1 MALDAATLALTAAE
15 LKATLTDAKIAKIFE
30 PTRDELVITL
40 RTRTDTYA
48 LLLSARSGSARVCL
62 TEETFENPETPP
74 SFCMLMRKHL
84 TGGRLLDVHMEP
96 GDRIVYFD
104 FQCTNEMGDL
114 VRNTLCAEL
123 MGRYSNLVLV
133 QSGKIIDALKRVDF
147 EDSDVR
153 QLLPG
158 LPYTTPPKPARPDFL
173 LVSSASIVAA
183 ACERD
188 LPVAD
193 ALNKTVA
200 GVGPVVCREAAWR
213 AFDGEHLPANE
224 LTEEQKR
231 KLMAA
236 IDELKEEHATGGTPC
251 SVTDPSGKPIEYT
264 FFRPQQYGE
273 KYIIKEWPSFN
284 AMLEG
289 YYAEKDRAERL
300 RTKSKELHKAVHN
313 MYERAVRKQAARQEE
328 LAASGKSE
336 KLRLYGELLS
346 ANLYLAQKG
355 MKSITVPNW
364 YDEGKEVTI
373 PLDLRFSPSQNAQNF
388 FKNYKKKQTAGQ
400 MLKKLLLEGDEN
412 VAQVARADARRLQFV
427 NDSEQAFQLPGRR
440 FKPHREGDVVGHGLQ
455 VAAQVAVLVD
465 AADQVD
471 RQPHVALRK
480 IAVAQLLDEV
490 FLQRPSFGQIDRTLL
505 VVLRKVVDAALV
517 RRRVVLPEVF
527 VEGDLLGRLLLVLGR
542 TLLLFQHD
550 IVFDLLFDALFELH
564 GGQFQQLDHLYLL
577 RRELLLKRKYLFLIN
592 SHIGSK
598 LRIVQHSE
606 FGLFI
611 YRVLGFSKVVQ
622 GGRIPVFGKSGAA
635 GAHSSMWLSRTAREG
650 RKAPHSDGFR

>member
-15 LKATLTDAKIAKIFE
+15 LKTTLADAKIAKLFE

-40 RTRTDTYA
+40 RTRTDTYS

-62 TEETFENPETPP
+62 TEESFENPETPP

-84 TGGRLLDVHMEP
+84 TGGRLLDVRMEP
-96 GDRIVYFD
+96 GDRIVYFE

-114 VRNTLCAEL
+114 VRNILCAEL

-133 QSGKIIDALKRVDF
+133 QNRKIIDALKRVDF

-173 LVSSASIVAA
+173 AVSAASIVAA

-200 GVGPVVCREAAWR
+200 GVGPVVCREAAC
-213 AFDGEHLPANE
+213 
-224 LTEEQKR
+224 
-231 KLMAA
+231 
-236 IDELKEEHATGGTPC
+236 PC
-251 SVTDPSGKPIEYT
+251 SVTAPDGKPVEYT
-264 FFRPQQYGE
+264 FFRPQQYGD
-273 KYIIKEWPSFN
+273 KYLIKEWPSFN

-346 ANLYLAQKG
+346 ANLYLAEKG

-364 YDEGKEVTI
+364 YDEGREVTI

-388 FKNYKKKQTAGQ
+388 FKNYKKKQTAAR
-400 MLKKLLLEGDEN
+400 MLVDLLAEGEKEIAYLETVLYEVETASGEAALNEIRAELKSQGYLKYYKQRDKRQKPADFLRFTSSDGFEILVGRN
-412 VAQVARADARRLQFV
+412 NAQNDRLTLHTARGKDLWFHVQKAPGSHVVVMSRGEDIPDATKQEAAELAV
-427 NDSEQAFQLPGRR
+427 VYSSAFKAG
-440 FKPHREGDVVGHGLQ
+440 
-455 VAAQVAVLVD
+455 AAAKVAVDTTEVKNIWKANGAKPGMVLYEVYTT
-465 AADQVD
+465 VYVTP
-471 RQPHVALRK
+471 REK
-480 IAVAQLLDEV
+480 LLDE
-490 FLQRPSFGQIDRTLL
+490 L
-505 VVLRKVVDAALV
+505 KVNA
-517 RRRVVLPEVF
+517 
-527 VEGDLLGRLLLVLGR
+527 
-542 TLLLFQHD
+542 
-550 IVFDLLFDALFELH
+550 
-564 GGQFQQLDHLYLL
+564 
-577 RRELLLKRKYLFLIN
+577 KK
-592 SHIGSK
+592 
-598 LRIVQHSE
+598 
-606 FGLFI
+606 
-611 YRVLGFSKVVQ
+611 
-622 GGRIPVFGKSGAA
+622 
-635 GAHSSMWLSRTAREG
+635 
-650 RKAPHSDGFR
+650 

>member
-15 LKATLTDAKIAKIFE
+15 LKATLTDAKIAKLFE
-30 PTRDELVITL
+30 PTRDELVLTL

-62 TEETFENPETPP
+62 TEESFENPETPP

-133 QSGKIIDALKRVDF
+133 QNGKIIDALKRVDF

-183 ACERD
+183 ACQRD

-373 PLDLRFSPSQNAQNF
+373 PLDLRFTPSQNAQNF
-388 FKNYKKKQTAGQ
+388 FKNYKRSRPPPGCWWICWQRVK
-400 MLKKLLLEGDEN
+400 
-412 VAQVARADARRLQFV
+412 RR
-427 NDSEQAFQLPGRR
+427 SPIWKRCSTRWSPLPV
-440 FKPHREGDVVGHGLQ
+440 K
-455 VAAQVAVLVD
+455 
-465 AADQVD
+465 
-471 RQPHVALRK
+471 
-480 IAVAQLLDEV
+480 
-490 FLQRPSFGQIDRTLL
+490 RPSTRSGQ
-505 VVLRKVVDAALV
+505 
-517 RRRVVLPEVF
+517 
-527 VEGDLLGRLLLVLGR
+527 
-542 TLLLFQHD
+542 
-550 IVFDLLFDALFELH
+550 
-564 GGQFQQLDHLYLL
+564 
-577 RRELLLKRKYLFLIN
+577 
-592 SHIGSK
+592 S
-598 LRIVQHSE
+598 
-606 FGLFI
+606 
-611 YRVLGFSKVVQ
+611 
-622 GGRIPVFGKSGAA
+622 
-635 GAHSSMWLSRTAREG
+635 
-650 RKAPHSDGFR
+650 

>member
-1 MALDAATLALTAAE
+1 MTLLDGRDEPFRRVDLALHELDRLLVLLPDAAVRTHHLANHLHIAAV
-15 LKATLTDAKIAKIFE
+15 DAHLGNVVGVQREVE
-30 PTRDELVITL
+30 PPVLVVEDEIRNDIGRGVRAALGVEVAGLGRQVADLGDRVAEIVLGYLQPRHQFLVVLLDELVEI
-40 RTRTDTYA
+40 A
-48 LLLSARSGSARVCL
+48 GQ
-62 TEETFENPETPP
+62 N
-74 SFCMLMRKHL
+74 
-84 TGGRLLDVHMEP
+84 
-96 GDRIVYFD
+96 
-104 FQCTNEMGDL
+104 
-114 VRNTLCAEL
+114 
-123 MGRYSNLVLV
+123 
-133 QSGKIIDALKRVDF
+133 
-147 EDSDVR
+147 
-153 QLLPG
+153 LPG
-158 LPYTTPPKPARPDFL
+158 QPPR
-173 LVSSASIVAA
+173 
-183 ACERD
+183 
-188 LPVAD
+188 
-193 ALNKTVA
+193 T
-200 GVGPVVCREAAWR
+200 GVDRHLR
-213 AFDGEHLPANE
+213 HLQQQAF
-224 LTEEQKR
+224 
-231 KLMAA
+231 
-236 IDELKEEHATGGTPC
+236 
-251 SVTDPSGKPIEYT
+251 
-264 FFRPQQYGE
+264 
-273 KYIIKEWPSFN
+273 
-284 AMLEG
+284 
-289 YYAEKDRAERL
+289 
-300 RTKSKELHKAVHN
+300 
-313 MYERAVRKQAARQEE
+313 
-328 LAASGKSE
+328 
-336 KLRLYGELLS
+336 
-346 ANLYLAQKG
+346 
-355 MKSITVPNW
+355 
-364 YDEGKEVTI
+364 
-373 PLDLRFSPSQNAQNF
+373 
-388 FKNYKKKQTAGQ
+388 
-400 MLKKLLLEGDEN
+400 
-412 VAQVARADARRLQFV
+412 AQVARADARRLQFV

-611 YRVLGFSKVVQ
+611 YRVSGFSKVVQ

-635 GAHSSMWLSRTAREG
+635 GAHSSMWLSRTAKEG

>member
-183 ACERD
+183 ACQRE

-213 AFDGEHLPANE
+213 AFDG
-224 LTEEQKR
+224 
-231 KLMAA
+231 
-236 IDELKEEHATGGTPC
+236 GT
-251 SVTDPSGKPIEYT
+251 SARQRTDRCPEAQPDGSN
-264 FFRPQQYGE
+264 R
-273 KYIIKEWPSFN
+273 
-284 AMLEG
+284 
-289 YYAEKDRAERL
+289 RAEGTAHAGRL
-300 RTKSKELHKAVHN
+300 SLQRHRTGRQAGGVYLLPSAAVWRAVHH
-313 MYERAVRKQAARQEE
+313 
-328 LAASGKSE
+328 
-336 KLRLYGELLS
+336 
-346 ANLYLAQKG
+346 
-355 MKSITVPNW
+355 
-364 YDEGKEVTI
+364 
-373 PLDLRFSPSQNAQNF
+373 
-388 FKNYKKKQTAGQ
+388 
-400 MLKKLLLEGDEN
+400 
-412 VAQVARADARRLQFV
+412 
-427 NDSEQAFQLPGRR
+427 PG
-440 FKPHREGDVVGHGLQ
+440 
-455 VAAQVAVLVD
+455 VAVLQRD
-465 AADQVD
+465 AGG
-471 RQPHVALRK
+471 
-480 IAVAQLLDEV
+480 LLC
-490 FLQRPSFGQIDRTLL
+490 
-505 VVLRKVVDAALV
+505 
-517 RRRVVLPEVF
+517 
-527 VEGDLLGRLLLVLGR
+527 
-542 TLLLFQHD
+542 
-550 IVFDLLFDALFELH
+550 
-564 GGQFQQLDHLYLL
+564 
-577 RRELLLKRKYLFLIN
+577 
-592 SHIGSK
+592 
-598 LRIVQHSE
+598 
-606 FGLFI
+606 
-611 YRVLGFSKVVQ
+611 
-622 GGRIPVFGKSGAA
+622 
-635 GAHSSMWLSRTAREG
+635 REG
-650 RKAPHSDGFR
+650 PR